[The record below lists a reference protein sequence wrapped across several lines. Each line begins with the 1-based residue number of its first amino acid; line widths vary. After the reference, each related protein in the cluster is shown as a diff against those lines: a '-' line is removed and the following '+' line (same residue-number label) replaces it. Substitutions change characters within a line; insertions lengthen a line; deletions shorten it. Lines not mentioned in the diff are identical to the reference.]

1 MQSNDLI
8 TVLQNLALA
17 GLSAKDLEEAVD
29 IFKLIESCCRH
40 GTDVTS
46 EEERTK
52 YRLDEKDL

>member
-8 TVLQNLALA
+8 TVLQNLELA
-17 GLSAKDLEEAVD
+17 GLGAGNLEQTVD

-46 EEERTK
+46 E
-52 YRLDEKDL
+52 